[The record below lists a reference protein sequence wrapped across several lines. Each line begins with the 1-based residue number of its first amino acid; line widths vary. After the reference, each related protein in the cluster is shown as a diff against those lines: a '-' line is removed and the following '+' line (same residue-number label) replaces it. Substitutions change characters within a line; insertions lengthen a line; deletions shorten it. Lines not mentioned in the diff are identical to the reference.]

1 MGLNRISN
9 RVVQLAKLVPV
20 AGASTRLSEDNASA
34 TFFVDFTTQLE
45 LCAYIHTGVVGT
57 SVDAQWMQATAADG
71 TGSKVLTTPRIITQI
86 TTGEEVAK
94 LELLQEDANTL
105 LDLAGG
111 FTFIGLQIVTV
122 GATTVASGE
131 IYGGVYAADSDG
143 VGPQSDDQAS
153 ANTTRKVIT

>member
-9 RVVQLAKLVPV
+9 RIVQLAKIVPV

-34 TFFVDFTTQLE
+34 TFFVDFSTQLE
-45 LCAYIHTGVVGT
+45 LLAYIHTGVIGT
-57 SVDAQWMQATAADG
+57 SVVAQFMQATAADG
-71 TGSKVLTTPRIITQI
+71 TGSKALTTPRI
-86 TTGEEVAK
+86 TGTISVAETVAQ
-94 LELLQEDANTL
+94 LELRQEEANAM

-131 IYGGVYAADSDG
+131 IYGLYMTDEDGAGV
-143 VGPQSDDQAS
+143 QTTDQAVT
-153 ANTTRKVIT
+153 AQTFRQVIA